1 MSISKMNVK
10 TTVKHSCLHCLDA
23 NHWLCKFS
31 PLPFSCCTA
40 FALEVL
46 RVDLCCGPGDSCDA
60 DPGSNPRRDFP
71 SDWCHDWESIS
82 RPFLTLTGEPGNFDI
97 QNEVD
102 INFDIQN
109 EVDIH
114 SSPRH
119 PPKLKRGACMPVL
132 RVFAMTDIHFTP
144 ISRYAFQFFL

>member
-46 RVDLCCGPGDSCDA
+46 RVDVV
-60 DPGSNPRRDFP
+60 DPAT
-71 SDWCHDWESIS
+71 
-82 RPFLTLTGEPGNFDI
+82 LATLTWVRSHDMIFPVTDVMTGNRSHDLSLF
-97 QNEVD
+97 
-102 INFDIQN
+102 
-109 EVDIH
+109 
-114 SSPRH
+114 
-119 PPKLKRGACMPVL
+119 
-132 RVFAMTDIHFTP
+132 
-144 ISRYAFQFFL
+144 